1 MGLLER
7 WDERNQR
14 AAEWQQE
21 IGRRHPNPP
30 LGRAVATTLIGMA
43 VLSVAGSVATR
54 LIGEGLWIAILV
66 VVAVACFLLAYRQAK
81 RQRRGWE
88 SKRSVASSQG

>member
-14 AAEWQQE
+14 TAEWQQE
-21 IGRRHPNPP
+21 IGRRHPNPR

-43 VLSVAGSVATR
+43 MLSVVGSVVTR

-66 VVAVACFLLAYRQAK
+66 VVVVACFLFTYRQAK
-81 RQRRGWE
+81 RQRREWE
-88 SKRSVASSQG
+88 STRT